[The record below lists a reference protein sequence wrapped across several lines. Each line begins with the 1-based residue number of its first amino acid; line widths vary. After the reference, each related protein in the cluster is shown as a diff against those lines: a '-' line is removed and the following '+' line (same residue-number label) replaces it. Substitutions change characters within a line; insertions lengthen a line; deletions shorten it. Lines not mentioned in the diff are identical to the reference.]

1 GHRPTSTSAPGGAH
15 HDLDEAV
22 RGHERRLDE
31 DAGRPLRGELL
42 RPDLLDGA
50 SMLQVRDV
58 DDGLSDVGP
67 GEPGGRERAPHADE
81 GLAGLGRG
89 VAAGGFG
96 AAEDAGDEEAV
107 ARADGGAEA
116 RG

>member
-1 GHRPTSTSAPGGAH
+1 MSSAATSDGTAWCGASVFPRAEPHAGHRPTSTSAPGGAH

-67 GEPGGRERAPHADE
+67 GEPGGRERAPHA
-81 GLAGLGRG
+81 
-89 VAAGGFG
+89 
-96 AAEDAGDEEAV
+96 
-107 ARADGGAEA
+107 
-116 RG
+116 